1 MLGFCCLFKI
11 SSSDA
16 EKLLS
21 ILNGPWVSHCQR
33 ASGWWYGSHREGME
47 IGNAGVSVRIPYSTS
62 WPEGPQQDK
71 HFARHPPPRQPPPL
85 RARPP
90 PWLSTSRPSPS
101 GPSPFRTTPTSGPS
115 SSQQPVFTSAP
126 SSVPPNFHTSPQ
138 GPHPGVFSPLQ
149 HLPQLNEDT

>member
-71 HFARHPPPRQPPPL
+71 HFAR
-85 RARPP
+85 PP

-149 HLPQLNEDT
+149 HLPQLNGDP